1 MAEVDN
7 EKMSEKFPSNSYT
20 EIKPREEV
28 MPEKKKK
35 EEATEKKKKHPAK
48 EKKRTL
54 GERIAENFLNLDHEQ
69 IRERLLFDWLFPEI
83 ISTVDD
89 ILRMIFLGE
98 RGGSRRSRRN
108 DDRRGR
114 YTSYNSIYD
123 ERRRERDSDSAD
135 PTRQNF
141 RHIRLEFY
149 DRDDADEV
157 LDDMR
162 ESLEESSSGWVT
174 VKELYSLA
182 DLPTNSTMYKWGWQ
196 DLEDCLISR
205 RGDNYVLEMPKAE
218 VIR

>member
-7 EKMSEKFPSNSYT
+7 DKMKEQFPSNSYT
-20 EIKPREEV
+20 EIRPREETK
-28 MPEKKKK
+28 PAET
-35 EEATEKKKKHPAK
+35 AKKKHRAK
-48 EKKRTL
+48 EQRKTF
-54 GERIAENFLNLDHEQ
+54 GERIAENFLNLDREQ

-89 ILRMIFLGE
+89 ILRMIFLGDKGTRTR
-98 RGGSRRSRRN
+98 RGRR
-108 DDRRGR
+108 DDRGGR

-123 ERRRERDSDSAD
+123 ERRRDRDADMPD

-141 RHIRLEFY
+141 RRIRLEFY

-157 LDDMR
+157 LDELR
-162 ESLEESSSGWVT
+162 ESLAESSSGWVT
-174 VKELYSLA
+174 VKELYSLS

-196 DLEDCLISR
+196 DLEDCLITR
-205 RGDNYVLEMPKAE
+205 KGDLYVLEMPRAE